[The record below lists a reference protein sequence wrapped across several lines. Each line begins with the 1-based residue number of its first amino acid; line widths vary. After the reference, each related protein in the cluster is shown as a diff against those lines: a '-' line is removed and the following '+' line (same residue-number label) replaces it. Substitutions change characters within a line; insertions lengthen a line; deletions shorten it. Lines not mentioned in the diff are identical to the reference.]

1 MPGSKIFFSFT
12 NVRTLQITDF
22 RSHFIKRGTN
32 DRQSS
37 QKIGMAVALNDLG
50 SQTGSLDT

>member
-37 QKIGMAVALNDLG
+37 QKIGMAVALDDLG